1 MKSYESFVAPQSDYY
16 MYAPSLHAKELFLYP
31 LCIGHFI
38 YEKGY
43 SLSRESYDSFLLV
56 YIEKGQLTLHY
67 KEAVHTAYTGDFIL
81 LNCYEP
87 HAYSTQTGCE
97 AIWCHF
103 DGLIATAHCQNIESA
118 LGPVFHLSDTYPI
131 VQKLHALYQSFAQ
144 GNLLQEALMSKY
156 LYDILTQLH
165 LFSSAKIIS
174 NDNRVMST
182 VIISYIQEHFSQD
195 ITDKELSH
203 IAGLSLYHFI
213 RSFKQETGFT
223 PHDYLINTRLN
234 TAKYLLKSTTLSVK
248 DICFHCG
255 FSSESVF
262 CNAFKKHLLITPTQY
277 RKQENALS

>member
-1 MKSYESFVAPQSDYY
+1 MKSYEPLVAPQSDYY

-43 SLSRESYDSFLLV
+43 SLYREAYDSFLLL

-67 KEAVHTAYTGDFIL
+67 QETVQIAHAGDFIL
-81 LNCYEP
+81 LNCYQP
-87 HAYSTQTGCE
+87 HAYATQDGCE

-103 DGLIATAHCQNIESA
+103 DGLLASTHCQSIEDS
-118 LGPVFHLSDTYPI
+118 LGSIFHLTDSYPI
-131 VQKLHALYQSFAQ
+131 LQKLHTLYQSFAQ
-144 GNLLQEALMSKY
+144 GKLLQEALMSKY

-165 LFSSAKIIS
+165 LSSSVKAPS
-174 NDNRVMST
+174 NDKRVMST
-182 VIISYIQEHFSQD
+182 DVISYIQEHFAQN
-195 ITDKELSH
+195 ITVEALADL
-203 IAGLSLYHFI
+203 AGLSLYHFI

-234 TAKYLLKSTTLSVK
+234 TAKYLLKNTALPIK

-262 CNAFKKHLLITPTQY
+262 CNAFKRELRITPTQY
-277 RKQENALS
+277 RNQDTSLL